1 MLEHVVRNWWILLVR
16 GLCAIVFGVLAFL
29 WPGLTVL
36 ILVLLFAIHA
46 LVDGIAAIVLGF
58 QMKKSAAGVPWGA
71 MLCIG
76 AISILAG
83 IVAFAW
89 PGITA
94 VALLFVIA
102 AWAIARGVF
111 EILAAIR
118 LRKEIDNE
126 WLLGLAGAASIVFGI
141 MLAAWPGA
149 GLISLVWLIA
159 AYSIAFGVLSILL
172 SLRLRGLRSRLS
184 TPA

>member
-1 MLEHVVRNWWILLVR
+1 
-16 GLCAIVFGVLAFL
+16 
-29 WPGLTVL
+29 
-36 ILVLLFAIHA
+36 
-46 LVDGIAAIVLGF
+46 
-58 QMKKSAAGVPWGA
+58 

-141 MLAAWPGA
+141 MLVAWPGA